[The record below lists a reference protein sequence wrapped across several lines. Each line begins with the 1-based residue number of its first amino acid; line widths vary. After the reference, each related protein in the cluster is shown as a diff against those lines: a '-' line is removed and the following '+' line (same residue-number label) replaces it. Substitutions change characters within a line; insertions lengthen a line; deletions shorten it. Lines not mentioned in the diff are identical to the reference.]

1 MYKISIII
9 PVYNVEKY
17 ILKTIESVINQT
29 YYNTEIILVDDG
41 STDNSSKICD
51 EFSKRDNRIC
61 VIHQENQGLSAARNI
76 GTNLATGDFVF
87 YLDGDDYLENDAL
100 ENLIALSDNCDL
112 VIGNY
117 YYTYS
122 DHEDVADSQYLDKSV
137 LNTDEAMYD
146 LLIGK
151 IQNFAW
157 GKLIK
162 SSIAKKQKFPE
173 GKLFEDTYWAHLIVN
188 DSTSVCVTNIPLL
201 HYRQRDNS
209 ISYTID
215 IKRLDVLEGWSNR
228 ADFVK
233 NNYPEYYRDY
243 MCFITYSILSLA
255 WLTLTKMKNDKKK
268 AFFMIRDFVKKNHLA
283 EYSQEH
289 NRILIK
295 SLEKSSVLYS
305 IVALVNKLLH

>member
-122 DHEDVADSQYLDKSV
+122 DHEDIAQPDTEKIREFTRKEAISQL
-137 LNTDEAMYD
+137 MQ
-146 LLIGK
+146 GK
-151 IQNFAW
+151 LQTFAW
-157 GKLIK
+157 GKLI
-162 SSIAKKQKFPE
+162 
-173 GKLFEDTYWAHLIVN
+173 
-188 DSTSVCVTNIPLL
+188 
-201 HYRQRDNS
+201 
-209 ISYTID
+209 
-215 IKRLDVLEGWSNR
+215 R
-228 ADFVK
+228 ADIARNVLAYGFCGRLGYIGLQWRYGG
-233 NNYPEYYRDY
+233 NNFSKDYSKTGLHCNPE
-243 MCFITYSILSLA
+243 A
-255 WLTLTKMKNDKKK
+255 Q
-268 AFFMIRDFVKKNHLA
+268 DFQR
-283 EYSQEH
+283 E
-289 NRILIK
+289 
-295 SLEKSSVLYS
+295 
-305 IVALVNKLLH
+305 